1 MTDLERLVELLE
13 AVESAVYWNSGDKSF
28 VEKIADYLITNGVT
42 VQEWIPVEERL
53 PCDDC
58 DWVLAIGKFV
68 PENTYGKPI
77 ISELRK
83 AGKWWKDTND
93 EFPLEDMGIRI
104 THWMPL
110 PEPPKEDNHET
121 D

>member
-1 MTDLERLVELLE
+1 MRIIGSGYDGDLNLTSVTVEE
-13 AVESAVYWNSGDKSF
+13 DGREYRFESPRWIS
-28 VEKIADYLITNGVT
+28 VEK
-42 VQEWIPVEERL
+42 RL
-53 PCDDC
+53 PGSDC

-83 AGKWWKDTND
+83 DGKWWGDIND

-110 PEPPKEDNHET
+110 PEPPKEE
-121 D
+121 